1 MSEHNHIASTTGTFL
16 TFLFFLLSKISLGD
30 AALIITIITGLT
42 TVGLNIQKFIQNRK
56 LKNKDL

>member
-16 TFLFFLLSKISLGD
+16 TFLFFILSKISLGD

>member
-16 TFLFFLLSKISLGD
+16 TFLFFILSKVTLAD
-30 AALIITIITGLT
+30 VALVMTIITALT